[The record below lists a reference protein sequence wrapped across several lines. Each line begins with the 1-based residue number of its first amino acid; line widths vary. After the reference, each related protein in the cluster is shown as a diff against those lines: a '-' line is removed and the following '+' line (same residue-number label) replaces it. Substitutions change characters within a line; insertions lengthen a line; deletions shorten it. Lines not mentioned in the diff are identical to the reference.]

1 MIQNTRTSTMKKLDY
16 TLKLNIKS
24 IVLYERLTQNSF
36 ASFTPTIENVL
47 PLLYCMLVANNE
59 FTSSY
64 EETVEYLFSDEKFLS
79 DLTKKL
85 ESLLK
90 FQGQFSNTTF
100 YKEEIAE
107 YKEDK
112 KKNKEEKP
120 VFISQLI
127 PILISDCGLDINYV
141 MYEMNYSEID
151 LYIHYKDEKQKA
163 EMEDKRFWTYLSML
177 PHIDSKKCKITDL
190 IEFEWE
196 KDKKKKE
203 GLKTIE
209 KDREKFEAFMKSG
222 ALRIDD
228 ADKKKDK

>member
-1 MIQNTRTSTMKKLDY
+1 MIQNTRTSTMEKLDY

-24 IVLYERLTQNSF
+24 IVLYEEFTQNSF
-36 ASFTPTIENVL
+36 ASFSPTIENVL

-79 DLTKKL
+79 DLTRKL

-90 FQGQFSNTTF
+90 FQDQFSNTSF
-100 YKEEIAE
+100 YKEEIVE

-112 KKNKEEKP
+112 KKDKEEKP

-177 PHIDSKKCKITDL
+177 PHIDSKKVKIESL
-190 IEFEWE
+190 IEFSWE
-196 KDKKKKE
+196 KEKKKKE

-209 KDREKFEAFMKSG
+209 KDRAKFEEFMKSG
-222 ALRIDD
+222 AL
-228 ADKKKDK
+228 KLNENNNTKQK